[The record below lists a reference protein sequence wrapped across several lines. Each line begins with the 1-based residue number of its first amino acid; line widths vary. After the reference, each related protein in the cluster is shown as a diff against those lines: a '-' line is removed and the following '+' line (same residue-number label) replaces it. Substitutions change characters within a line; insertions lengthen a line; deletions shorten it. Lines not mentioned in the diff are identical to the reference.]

1 FTDTDVQMLLKWVSD
16 NREKAG
22 DNMLFQEKHYDELA
36 TSLNTTCTKGKQKSA
51 RSCKNKWQ
59 AVCFVC
65 LCRLLLV
72 LTLRHIDP
80 HTGAHVTAESDAPW
94 RAYCKVCHT
103 ENISMAPFRNKG
115 WEWWEDMIALMPTRV
130 RGANV

>member
-1 FTDTDVQMLLKWVSD
+1 D

-59 AVCFVC
+59 A
-65 LCRLLLV
+65 LRDTYNAISD
-72 LTLRHIDP
+72 TLNDKLSGFTFDP

-94 RAYCKVCHT
+94 RAYCKKQPK
-103 ENISMAPFRNKG
+103 ISPFRNKG